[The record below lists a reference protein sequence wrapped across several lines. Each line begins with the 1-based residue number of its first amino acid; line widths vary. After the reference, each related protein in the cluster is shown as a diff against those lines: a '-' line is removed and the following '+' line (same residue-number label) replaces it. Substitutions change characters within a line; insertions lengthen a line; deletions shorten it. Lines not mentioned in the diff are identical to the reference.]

1 MVRDRIVCGILNQNV
16 REKLLAEGDELTLE
30 KATIMCRTH
39 EVTQAQL
46 KTFHGTKSIPIKQE
60 IDAISRYPNRN
71 SSRKKQKASGSKS
84 KPCYFCG
91 GTYSPSHVCPAKG
104 KSCSICKKLNHF
116 ARVCQSKTVNSV
128 EEDTAQA
135 DSSDE
140 TVFLYSIEQR

>member
-1 MVRDRIVCGILNQNV
+1 MVRYRIVCGILNQNV

-71 SSRKKQKASGSKS
+71 SSRKKNRKPVAQRANHATSVVEHTPPPMSAQQRARHAPSAKS
-84 KPCYFCG
+84 STILHEFVK
-91 GTYSPSHVCPAKG
+91 V
-104 KSCSICKKLNHF
+104 
-116 ARVCQSKTVNSV
+116 RQ
-128 EEDTAQA
+128 
-135 DSSDE
+135 
-140 TVFLYSIEQR
+140 